1 MSSVSGKNVLIHII
15 VFISATTIVMG
26 LVLPLALLFISLLS
40 GSVTSLLYLLFLNAL
55 VSLLVIILL
64 LSVLLIA
71 TTVLQ
76 RILRF
81 GFRWLFV
88 YSILGLL
95 FLLFTDF
102 FLLLTGVD
110 NPRLL
115 LISLLSAG
123 VGTFLAFVLKY
134 NLLNDT
140 EQNNKAV

>member
-88 YSILGLL
+88 YSTLGLL

-102 FLLLTGVD
+102 FLLLTGVN
-110 NPRLL
+110 NPILL